1 MGTFWGAFFSQGI
14 IFRQVSLLRPKSST
28 STLVGILFGG
38 FSPGITFPVPREER
52 KGMIEITLSSHG
64 EISLWNRPDKMSL
77 F

>member
-1 MGTFWGAFFSQGI
+1 MGVFWGAFFSQGI

-52 KGMIEITLSSHG
+52 KGMVYNTLYSIEKMDLSYWTPFS
-64 EISLWNRPDKMSL
+64 IR
-77 F
+77 